1 MTDIPMQTY
10 QEEQEIEPLEPESAT
25 SAVIGEV
32 YEDGVTL
39 IFDGN
44 TEPTNKRYKVNTSIV
59 FEKDQRVKLFKD
71 SNTYLVEYPFG
82 APKLAESSVKLAE
95 KALVADDAMKLAGKT
110 EGQLQV
116 SKAASADFADQ
127 CNYAAS
133 LKYGNY
139 VFQLRIS
146 DRYIQIREIEY
157 YGTGW
162 RNLLSLY

>member
-1 MTDIPMQTY
+1 MTDIPIQTY

-25 SAVIGEV
+25 SAMIGEV

-82 APKLAESSVKLAE
+82 APKMAESSVKLAE
-95 KALVADDAMKLAGKT
+95 KALIADDAMKLAGKT

-116 SKAASADFADQ
+116 SKAAYADSADK
-127 CNYAAS
+127 CSYAES
-133 LKYGNY
+133 LKYGSY

-146 DRYIQIREIEY
+146 SGKIQIRETDS

-162 RNLLSLY
+162 LNLLSLY